1 MSKKTL
7 HSVVAVWLILVL
19 FSLWKET
26 LILQIITSAM
36 SLMLGT
42 LVLVSDPRSDESKRI
57 GYRPIGL
64 ALLLVGVGIA
74 MLALYE
80 KFMLSQP

>member
-42 LVLVSDPRSDESKRI
+42 LVLVSDPRNDESKRI

-80 KFMLSQP
+80 KFM